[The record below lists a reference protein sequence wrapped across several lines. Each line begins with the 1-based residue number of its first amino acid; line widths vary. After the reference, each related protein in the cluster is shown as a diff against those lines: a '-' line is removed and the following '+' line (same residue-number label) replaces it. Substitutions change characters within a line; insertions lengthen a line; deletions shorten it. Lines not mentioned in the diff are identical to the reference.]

1 MKSFR
6 AFLTETDF
14 ADLKPT
20 KGQWTSIPTSLLRK
34 AQTEP
39 PRNID
44 HELYDLLDKSY
55 SYIGGHVDFKK
66 PSDIPANHTIWYA
79 VDVDGDKD
87 PDAVKFGKQTSHGT
101 KWTGGATDGSPA
113 AKQAYLDN
121 TVQRLKSRGNYGE
134 VSDAIMHIL
143 ITRYQ
148 VPCVDSK
155 ERVERILGKKVQWIG
170 AHPEGKYPGWNGFYI
185 RDLGGSPHMKI
196 MLGLPN

>member
-1 MKSFR
+1 MKKWS
-6 AFLTETDF
+6 AS
-14 ADLKPT
+14 A
-20 KGQWTSIPTSLLRK
+20 TS
-34 AQTEP
+34 E
-39 PRNID
+39 
-44 HELYDLLDKSY
+44 
-55 SYIGGHVDFKK
+55 GHVDFKK